1 MPKPVVSTEPSSH
14 SRARKPADPSNQ
26 APVPPLP
33 WLFQKGNTYGRRRK
47 HHRSRMAKYIQ
58 EQTMSESMN
67 VGSWLAVAAGQPFPM
82 ERTVRLPRTSEQYA
96 VAVGTATPEQ
106 RKIAEKQRRFLVVKE
121 PYYPTVEDIK
131 EAMNWLA
138 LRGFGK
144 APQTVPI
151 ESDQTTGLPIMFR
164 KRAPGTDPASKDD
177 GVIDGM
183 AKALPGGVPRRTRP
197 VADPRTRR
205 NPLRD
210 RDSLI
215 PRDITGHHGTT
226 PSADPSNP
234 APVPPFGRAPWL
246 FQKGNRYGQRRKPHK
261 GGMAK
266 YIQEQTMSG
275 SMRSSGSP

>member
-14 SRARKPADPSNQ
+14 PLIPATSPRSQPTDPALSSRSAGRGPQNASESAQGQGQPATAGPHGTTPSADPSNP

-106 RKIAEKQRRFLVVKE
+106 RKIAKKQRRFIVVKE
-121 PYYPTVEDIK
+121 PYCPTVEDMK

-164 KRAPGTDPASKDD
+164 KRAPGTDPASQGD
-177 GVIDGM
+177 GVIDGK

-226 PSADPSNP
+226 P
-234 APVPPFGRAPWL
+234 
-246 FQKGNRYGQRRKPHK
+246 
-261 GGMAK
+261 
-266 YIQEQTMSG
+266 
-275 SMRSSGSP
+275 